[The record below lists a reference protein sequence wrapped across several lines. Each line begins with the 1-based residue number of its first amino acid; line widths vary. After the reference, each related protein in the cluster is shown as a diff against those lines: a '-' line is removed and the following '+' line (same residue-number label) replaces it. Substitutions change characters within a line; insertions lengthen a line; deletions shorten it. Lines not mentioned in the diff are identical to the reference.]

1 MKTHY
6 LIGLLL
12 CSLTLFAT
20 AQTSVNT
27 APLSDLAVY
36 PERFA
41 PATVISLNVP
51 LSSAQI
57 TAQIL
62 EVPIRVGDMVQSGQV
77 LAKLDCSDY
86 LLGQE
91 SAAATL
97 ENAEVQYALA
107 QKNLERA
114 QSLVADQLVSVETL
128 DSSLAN
134 LQAVE
139 ASMRSANANLKLNQ
153 LNVSRCEIL
162 APFDALVVERIASVG
177 QLAVPGTNIARLV
190 DLNSLEISAQVFSS
204 DANQLSETLSLA
216 FEANDQHYPVQL
228 NSVLAALDSST
239 RNREVRLSFT
249 DNSALP
255 GSSGRIIWQDPRPHL
270 PANYFVE
277 RSGQLGF
284 FTIENNTAEFHPVE
298 AAQPGRMNPVDISLD
313 MQIITEGHSGLS
325 NGDSLVIKVAE

>member
-1 MKTHY
+1 MKTQY
-6 LIGLLL
+6 LTAFLACTVHL
-12 CSLTLFAT
+12 SVS
-20 AQTSVNT
+20 AQTAVST
-27 APLSDLAVY
+27 ASLSDLAIY
-36 PERFA
+36 PDRFA

-86 LLGQE
+86 LIGQE
-91 SAAATL
+91 SADATL

-114 QSLVADQLVSVETL
+114 QSLVADQLVSIETL

-139 ASMRSANANLKLNQ
+139 ASMRSASANLQLNQ

-204 DANQLSETLSLA
+204 DANQLSGTLSLA

-249 DNSALP
+249 EDSALP
-255 GSSGRIIWQDPRPHL
+255 GSSGRIIWKDPRPHL

-277 RSGQLGF
+277 RNGQLGF
-284 FTIENNTAEFHPVE
+284 FTIENGMAEFHPVE
-298 AAQPGRMNPVDISLD
+298 AAQPGRMNPVDVLLD
-313 MQIITEGHSGLS
+313 TQIITEGHPGLS